1 MFPEGYKNPNS
12 ASPVLH
18 GDGKSQADCDYEPK
32 PSQTIS
38 RKDIINKKG
47 PITLYIGMK
56 LIFFMSIIMAWACE
70 PRASPYS
77 FCSFLQLSNSS
88 D

>member
-32 PSQTIS
+32 PSQAIS
-38 RKDIINKKG
+38 NKQEG
-47 PITLYIGMK
+47 ANH
-56 LIFFMSIIMAWACE
+56 LIHWDEANIFNVYHNGLDLCA
-70 PRASPYS
+70 
-77 FCSFLQLSNSS
+77 QG
-88 D
+88 